1 MVTSRKHKPEIE
13 YWNVP
18 LLVSSVFCNLDIFRA
33 FYEPFCIHPHM
44 TVVQALALDYLI
56 AIYPLMLILL
66 ALALVSLHDRQR
78 NVVLVA
84 LWRPFEKTLTPFVH
98 NLNIKTSL
106 IESFATLYFLSA
118 MKVQSV
124 SLDLLIPIRLYYTNS
139 TMSDKRYLYLAGDVE
154 FFGEQHWPYA
164 LLALFFLT
172 LFTLLPGMLFF
183 LYPYSFFRKFLSR
196 IHCDSIA
203 LKTFMDVFQGNY
215 KDRTN
220 NTRDY
225 RFFSGV
231 FFITRFVIL
240 VNFISLSSFFSLMVL
255 GFIVVMLGFSIAI
268 LHPQTTKH
276 HYILDCTTF
285 ILLSIIAFATIGYM
299 LSPANYLDWNLSS
312 DFGGFAVLLPL
323 LYLIIVGCYWSVAK
337 KRIPQRLVMK
347 VLSRCS
353 SRRSE
358 SQRLLDY

>member
-1 MVTSRKHKPEIE
+1 
-13 YWNVP
+13 
-18 LLVSSVFCNLDIFRA
+18 
-33 FYEPFCIHPHM
+33 M

-124 SLDLLIPIRLYYTNS
+124 SLDLFPIRLYYTNS
-139 TMSDKRYLYLAGDVE
+139 TMSDKQYLYLAGDVE
-154 FFGEQHWPYA
+154 FFGEQHLPYA

-183 LYPYSFFRKFLSR
+183 LYPYPSFRKFISR

-203 LKTFMDVFQGNY
+203 LIPKTEETNKGTFQY
-215 KDRTN
+215 SI
-220 NTRDY
+220 
-225 RFFSGV
+225 SG
-231 FFITRFVIL
+231 
-240 VNFISLSSFFSLMVL
+240 
-255 GFIVVMLGFSIAI
+255 
-268 LHPQTTKH
+268 
-276 HYILDCTTF
+276 
-285 ILLSIIAFATIGYM
+285 
-299 LSPANYLDWNLSS
+299 
-312 DFGGFAVLLPL
+312 
-323 LYLIIVGCYWSVAK
+323 
-337 KRIPQRLVMK
+337 
-347 VLSRCS
+347 
-353 SRRSE
+353 
-358 SQRLLDY
+358 

>member
-1 MVTSRKHKPEIE
+1 M
-13 YWNVP
+13 
-18 LLVSSVFCNLDIFRA
+18 
-33 FYEPFCIHPHM
+33 
-44 TVVQALALDYLI
+44 
-56 AIYPLMLILL
+56 
-66 ALALVSLHDRQR
+66 
-78 NVVLVA
+78 LVA

-139 TMSDKRYLYLAGDVE
+139 TMSDKQYLYLAGDVE
-154 FFGEQHWPYA
+154 FFGEQHLPYA

-183 LYPYSFFRKFLSR
+183 LYPYPFFRKFLSR

-225 RFFSGV
+225 RFLFRSFLHHAICDFGEFYFAQFLLFSHGAW
-231 FFITRFVIL
+231 FYCGYARFQHC
-240 VNFISLSSFFSLMVL
+240 NT
-255 GFIVVMLGFSIAI
+255 
-268 LHPQTTKH
+268 P
-276 HYILDCTTF
+276 
-285 ILLSIIAFATIGYM
+285 
-299 LSPANYLDWNLSS
+299 SS
-312 DFGGFAVLLPL
+312 DHKTPL
-323 LYLIIVGCYWSVAK
+323 HT
-337 KRIPQRLVMK
+337 
-347 VLSRCS
+347 
-353 SRRSE
+353 
-358 SQRLLDY
+358 